1 MSDKAIKAVVE
12 GRLQGVSYRAST
24 QQQATRLGITGYVK
38 NAGGNKVEVIAE
50 GEEADL
56 EKLIEFL
63 QEGTSRSEVKNFEV
77 DWREAEGEYFRFS
90 IKY

>member
-63 QEGTSRSEVKNFEV
+63 QEGTSRSEVKKFEV